1 MLLEKI
7 AVPASAT
14 TLASAPSAPRRKRSP
29 GERLIEALSALA
41 LGHGTVVSHR
51 ETAWAS
57 ITFSGKRHTVRMLF
71 DGVAAEAGER
81 LIAALPDHE
90 FAIPGQLVADA
101 AVNEVDHRLLPDE
114 RLEVTIEVLMLDND

>member
-7 AVPASAT
+7 TAT
-14 TLASAPSAPRRKRSP
+14 AAATEPRRKRSP
-29 GERLIEALSALA
+29 GERLVEALQALA
-41 LGHGTVVSHR
+41 SGHGEVLSHR

-57 ITFSGKRHTVRMLF
+57 ITFSGKRHSLRMRF
-71 DGVAAEAGER
+71 DGVVAAEAGES

-101 AVNEVDHRLLPDE
+101 TVTEADHRLLPEE
-114 RLEVTIEVLMLDND
+114 RLEVLIEVLLLDEG